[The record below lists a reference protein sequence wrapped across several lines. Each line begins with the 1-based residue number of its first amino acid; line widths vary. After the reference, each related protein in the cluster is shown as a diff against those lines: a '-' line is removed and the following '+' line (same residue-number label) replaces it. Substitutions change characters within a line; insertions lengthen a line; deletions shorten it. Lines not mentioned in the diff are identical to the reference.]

1 MVRVAT
7 CRIQYV
13 AGASGCASGGPNLQS
28 LADDAMDDMPVAPG
42 SRYAYKA
49 SLIGSAYEFE
59 LTEPGLKWR
68 AAGKSG
74 FWNYRDIAAVRLSY
88 RPVSM
93 QARRFRCDI
102 DHVDRQR
109 LVLTSTTWQTVT
121 LMTPQDA
128 DYRAFV
134 IELHRRL
141 QRAGSRA
148 SLIGGLRSALYALG
162 VALLALFAIAVT
174 GLFARALATG
184 EWGGA
189 LFLIGFTVLFGW
201 QIGGFIRR
209 NRPQRYRF
217 DALPRELLP

>member
-1 MVRVAT
+1 
-7 CRIQYV
+7 
-13 AGASGCASGGPNLQS
+13 LQS
-28 LADDAMDDMPVAPG
+28 RPDDETDDTAAPG

-59 LTEPGLKWR
+59 LIDAGLKWR

-102 DHVDRQR
+102 DHIDRQR
-109 LVLTSTTWQTVT
+109 LVVMSATWRTVT
-121 LMTPQDA
+121 LMTPQDP
-128 DYRAFV
+128 DYRAFI

-141 QRAGSRA
+141 RRAGSQA
-148 SLIGGLRSALYALG
+148 KLIGGLKPGLYALG
-162 VALLALFAIAVT
+162 VALLALFVIAVT
-174 GLFARALATG
+174 GLLARALATG

-189 LFLIGFTVLFGW
+189 LFLIGFTALFGW

-217 DALPRELLP
+217 DAVPSELLP

>member
-1 MVRVAT
+1 M
-7 CRIQYV
+7 RIEQ
-13 AGASGCASGGPNLQS
+13 GGTGLQS
-28 LADDAMDDMPVAPG
+28 PPDDAIDDTAAASG

-59 LTEPGLKWR
+59 LTDAGLQWR
-68 AAGKSG
+68 VAGKSG
-74 FWNYRDIAAVRLSY
+74 FWNYRDIAAVRLSF

-109 LVLTSTTWQTVT
+109 LAVTSTTWQTVT
-121 LMTPQDA
+121 LMAPQDA
-128 DYRAFV
+128 DYRAFI

-148 SLIGGLRSALYALG
+148 TLIGGLKPGLYALG
-162 VALLALFAIAVT
+162 VTLLALFAIAVT
-174 GLFARALATG
+174 GLFARALATA

-189 LFLIGFTVLFGW
+189 LFLIGFTALFGW

-217 DALPRELLP
+217 DAVPTELLP

>member
-1 MVRVAT
+1 M
-7 CRIQYV
+7 RIDQDDT
-13 AGASGCASGGPNLQS
+13 GLPSPP
-28 LADDAMDDMPVAPG
+28 DDAIDDTQAAPG

-59 LTEPGLKWR
+59 LTDAGLQWR
-68 AAGKSG
+68 VAGKSG
-74 FWNYRDIAAVRLSY
+74 FWNYRDIAAVRLSF

-102 DHVDRQR
+102 GRVDRQR
-109 LVLTSTTWQTVT
+109 LAVTSTTWQTVT

-128 DYRAFV
+128 EYRAFI

-141 QRAGSRA
+141 QRAGSNA
-148 SLIGGLRSALYALG
+148 TLIGGLKPGLYALG

-174 GLFARALATG
+174 GLFARALATA

-189 LFLIGFTVLFGW
+189 LFLIGFTALFGW

-209 NRPQRYRF
+209 NRPQRYQF
-217 DALPRELLP
+217 DAVPRELLP